1 VSQEKL
7 DGEWVEFEWLGG
19 KYFSNGE
26 SVVRSSDCRAF
37 DTLHEDHKD
46 AYHQAKAKSTQ
57 SVDRISE
64 ERDLL
69 RKALEGAVWSLEKL
83 LEGSSEETVCGWVA
97 CVADLKQAREVLALT
112 KSERGEKE

>member
-1 VSQEKL
+1 
-7 DGEWVEFEWLGG
+7 
-19 KYFSNGE
+19 
-26 SVVRSSDCRAF
+26 
-37 DTLHEDHKD
+37 
-46 AYHQAKAKSTQ
+46 
-57 SVDRISE
+57 
-64 ERDLL
+64 LL